1 MDDAELLREAAAAL
15 DVALDDAQI
24 AQFLRFRDLLLDW
37 NTRMNLTTITE
48 PRAVITRHFVDALTC
63 LVGVDAAVRSQ
74 TVRVL
79 DVGSGAGLPG
89 LALAIALPHWRVVSL
104 ESTGKKV
111 LFQEAV
117 ITALA
122 LPNATAVQERAETLA
137 HARGWRDS
145 FAVVT
150 ARAVAALP
158 TLLEWCQPFAQVGGV
173 VLAAKKGDLQTELQ
187 QGANAATILG
197 GGAPEVLAL
206 PASLTALVPDLAD
219 GRVIIRVRQHFA
231 CHIQYPRAGSAPMKA
246 PLGA

>member
-15 DVALDDAQI
+15 DVALNDAQI
-24 AQFLRFRDLLLDW
+24 AQFMLFRDLLLDW

-48 PRAVITRHFVDALTC
+48 PRAVVTRHFVDALTC
-63 LVGVDAAVRSQ
+63 LVGVAPTLRDQ

-111 LFQEAV
+111 HFQEAV

-137 HARGWRDS
+137 HALGWRDS

-173 VLAAKKGDLQTELQ
+173 VLAAKKGDIGAELV
-187 QGANAATILG
+187 QGANAATIF
-197 GGAPEVLAL
+197 GGAAPETLAL
-206 PASLTALVPDLAD
+206 PSALMALVPELAD
-219 GRVIIRVRQHFA
+219 GRVIIRVQQQFA
-231 CHIQYPRAGSAPMKA
+231 CHLRYPRAGSAPMKL